1 MRVFRRGSLAKRA
14 AISLVATIAFL
25 LQSLLAAPASAS
37 RAPDPATCAQP
48 AQPVGSAQEEPT
60 GEHSGGHGLCC
71 ILACVA
77 CGVAFVASVAGI
89 VDFPERPESRITLAR
104 ATIGPASAPLE
115 FYFSARG
122 PPTDL

>member
-14 AISLVATIAFL
+14 AISLIATIAFL

-37 RAPDPATCAQP
+37 RTPDPATCV
-48 AQPVGSAQEEPT
+48 QPVGSEQEEPA
-60 GEHSGGHGLCC
+60 GEHRGGHGLCC
-71 ILACVA
+71 ILACAA
-77 CGVAFVASVAGI
+77 CGVAFVASIAGI
-89 VDFPERPESRITLAR
+89 VDFPERPESRIALSR
-104 ATIGPASAPLE
+104 APVGPASAPLE